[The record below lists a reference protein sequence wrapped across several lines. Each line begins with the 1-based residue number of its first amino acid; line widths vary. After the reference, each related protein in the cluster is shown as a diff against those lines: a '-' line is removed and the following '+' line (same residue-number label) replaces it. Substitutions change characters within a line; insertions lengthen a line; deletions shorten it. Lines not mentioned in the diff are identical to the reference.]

1 MTGPYIEPFWTQ
13 GWILDATAVAPFY
26 VQTVAFFPQVPN
38 PPNFQDPIDR
48 RAITAQTWT
57 VAWEGPLSGVRNSG
71 HPLAS
76 DLGLMSFPGGGATGL
91 KTDSLFQ
98 DGGVNYCAT
107 GVVPGDLVTL
117 TGCTDN
123 TQCGLGE
130 QCVFG
135 DGVSSAAAG
144 LAVTGICVDPNRSV
158 PRRRCAR
165 TSSTAYDAMRWS
177 RPLRTAWS
185 SGRTSTRLFC
195 RRSRLVT
202 PTFRPWERRRR
213 IRTAAP
219 TP

>member
-1 MTGPYIEPFWTQ
+1 M
-13 GWILDATAVAPFY
+13 
-26 VQTVAFFPQVPN
+26 QTVAFFPQIPN
-38 PPNFQDPIDR
+38 PSNFQDPIDR
-48 RAITAQTWT
+48 RAVTAQTWT

-76 DLGLMSFPGGGATGL
+76 DLGLMSFPGGERAL

-130 QCVFG
+130 ECVFG

-144 LAVTGICVDPNRSV
+144 LTVTGICVDPNRAGAQTSLCTDFLNSV
-158 PRRRCAR
+158 RRYEVESAAQNSLIIRPHLDEIVL
-165 TSSTAYDAMRWS
+165 SSLT
-177 RPLRTAWS
+177 
-185 SGRTSTRLFC
+185 TRLA
-195 RRSRLVT
+195 RRPRKPT
-202 PTFRPWERRRR
+202 P
-213 IRTAAP
+213 AP
-219 TP
+219 TR